1 MKLLTEYPKPL
12 QFLIRLLIWLP
23 IAILTMMILMRTMPI
38 RTLFG
43 FKWEAS
49 YWGPPQSIPF
59 SMADLV
65 YRYFSFAI
73 SILYSTIGVFISTKI
88 RINSTGWW
96 KAVSFLY
103 ILYIIIVISGL
114 IVLMDGWFSSYGH
127 YFLDVI
133 LGPPLL
139 LAIIEGLY
147 ALTERKESDFD
158 SRGYFKVVS

>member
-1 MKLLTEYPKPL
+1 MWLLNECPKPL

-23 IAILTMMILMRTMPI
+23 IAILTMMLLMRTMPI
-38 RTLFG
+38 RTLLG
-43 FKWEAS
+43 FKWEVS

-65 YRYFSFAI
+65 YRYSSFAV
-73 SILYSTIGVFISTKI
+73 SILYSTIGAFISTKF

-96 KAVSFLY
+96 KAVSVLY
-103 ILYIIIVISGL
+103 ILYIILVISGL
-114 IVLMDGWFSSYGH
+114 IVLMDGWFSWYGH

-147 ALTERKESDFD
+147 ALTERKNQ
-158 SRGYFKVVS
+158 